1 MSNVLVVVLQ
11 FVSGSIMF
19 SYIFA
24 KFLGVDLSKVR
35 DGNPGS
41 TNLWRAKGMKW
52 GILALLLDYFKGTF
66 PLFLFIILN
75 VVNNR
80 YVISIAALAG
90 IVGHAFSP
98 MLKFK
103 GGKAVATTFGAW
115 SVLTTWQG
123 PTILGIVFTLFSF
136 FKRKTSVEDDAIRV
150 LIGFL
155 FLIPFVMYEVFLERY
170 DLLFFYIGNFAV
182 ISYKHWSA
190 WRKFFQRNIAKCKAP

>member
-1 MSNVLVVVLQ
+1 MSNFLVVVLQ

-52 GILALLLDYFKGTF
+52 GVLALLLDYFKGTF
-66 PLFLFIILN
+66 PLFLFIALN
-75 VVNNR
+75 VVSNR
-80 YVISIAALAG
+80 YIISIAALAG
-90 IVGHAFSP
+90 IMGHAFSP

-155 FLIPFVMYEVFLERY
+155 FLIPFVVYEVFLKRY

-190 WRKFFQRNIAKCKAP
+190 WRKFFQRNIAKCKAS